1 MRRKTFDI
9 LASLGGLVLVAAL
22 LIAGAL
28 ATWGYSF
35 ANSNVHDQLTQQQ
48 ITFPAKGS
56 SALASPEI
64 GPYLNQYAG
73 QQLTTG
79 DQAKAYAD
87 HFIAV
92 HLSEMPYGGV
102 YAKVSAAAQANPT
115 NATLRAEVQ
124 TVFQGTTLRGLL
136 LEAYAFSVFAT
147 IAFWAATAAFSLAF
161 LMALLVGFGFWHAR
175 RTPENTEILTHSAPQ
190 TAAAQ
195 PRPSPRRRHPVP
207 RGADGARYELGAV
220 PLRCCARFVS
230 HGLDIWLR
238 GRGRVRVARGSTR
251 GR

>member
-9 LASLGGLVLVAAL
+9 LASLGGIVVVVAL

-35 ANSNVHDQLTQQQ
+35 ANNNVHDQLVQQQ

-56 SALASPEI
+56 PALASPQI

-79 DQAKAYAD
+79 PQAKAYAD

-102 YAKVSAAAQANPT
+102 YAKVSAASQADPT
-115 NATLRAEVQ
+115 NTTLKGEVQ

-147 IAFWAATAAFSLAF
+147 IALWAAIASFVLAF
-161 LMALLVGFGFWHAR
+161 IMAVLVGFGFWHSR
-175 RTPENTEILTHSAPQ
+175 RVTPDTEILVHPISEP
-190 TAAAQ
+190 TAAA
-195 PRPSPRRRHPVP
+195 
-207 RGADGARYELGAV
+207 
-220 PLRCCARFVS
+220 
-230 HGLDIWLR
+230 
-238 GRGRVRVARGSTR
+238 
-251 GR
+251 

>member
-9 LASLGGLVLVAAL
+9 LASLGGLVVVVTLV
-22 LIAGAL
+22 IAGVL

-35 ANSNVHDQLTQQQ
+35 ANDSVHNQLSQQQ

-56 SALASPEI
+56 QALASPEI

-79 DQAKAYAD
+79 PQAKAYAD

-102 YAKVSAAAQANPT
+102 YAKVSAASMANPT
-115 NATLRAEVQ
+115 DATLKAEVQ

-147 IAFWAATAAFSLAF
+147 IALWAAVASFALAF
-161 LMALLVGFGFWHAR
+161 VMALLVGFGFWHSR
-175 RTPENTEILTHSAPQ
+175 RVSAEVEILVRPVAS
-190 TAAAQ
+190 
-195 PRPSPRRRHPVP
+195 PSPEPS
-207 RGADGARYELGAV
+207 AA
-220 PLRCCARFVS
+220 
-230 HGLDIWLR
+230 
-238 GRGRVRVARGSTR
+238 
-251 GR
+251 